1 MEYNLLN
8 KYEKREEDFRQKTYN
23 IIGAA
28 MEVHKSLGNGVLEA
42 VYGDAVA
49 IELKARNIPFER
61 EKLFQ
66 IHYKGSVLDHHY
78 VADFVC
84 YGDIIVELKAVE
96 RLAEVHKSQVINYLH
111 ASQLPI
117 ALLINF
123 GERSLQYL
131 RLVN

>member
-8 KYEKREEDFRQKTYN
+8 KYNKREEEYRQKTYN

-28 MEVHKSLGNGVLEA
+28 MEVHKNLGNGFLEA
-42 VYGDAVA
+42 VYGDAFA
-49 IELKARNIPFER
+49 IELEMRGIPFER
-61 EKLFQ
+61 EKVFQ
-66 IHYKGSVLDHHY
+66 IHYKGTTLSHQY

-84 YGDIIVELKAVE
+84 YDDIIVELKAVDK
-96 RLAEVHKSQVINYLH
+96 LADVHKSQVINYLH
-111 ASQLPI
+111 ASQLRI

-123 GERSLQYL
+123 GESSLQYL